1 MKRFAVILAILLV
14 AFGSI
19 AHANEPIVI
28 GFITA
33 LTGSTSLWGTQEANG
48 AMLRA
53 EEINAAGGVLGRPLK
68 LIVYDHK
75 GSPQEGV
82 LAYRRLVDEDKAV
95 AVLGTHFSNIS
106 LAIAPVAE
114 QKKVPVLGQA
124 VEPKVTIPAPGKLNK
139 YHFLAQPSCIEQGQ
153 MMARFAF
160 EELGAR
166 KAAVL
171 ADKSNSY
178 SISQAEHFAE
188 YFKRRGGEVTD
199 FVEYAAGT
207 VDYRAHLTQIKA
219 GSPEVIFLP
228 QYAQPGGMQV
238 KQAKEL
244 GIEATFLGSNSLSD
258 PPFVAAAGGAENVAG
273 LYFLF
278 NVNWSEPKF
287 EAFINN
293 YEAKYGEKPVTYHSL
308 FGYDDVTLICEAIK
322 NAGAAEPEAIRTAIE
337 GLTDVPIMLGDGKFT
352 MDAET
357 HRTRNMPSWIMQW
370 NEAGEIVPVQLV
382 YPPAD

>member
-1 MKRFAVILAILLV
+1 
-14 AFGSI
+14 
-19 AHANEPIVI
+19 
-28 GFITA
+28 
-33 LTGSTSLWGTQEANG
+33 
-48 AMLRA
+48 
-53 EEINAAGGVLGRPLK
+53 
-68 LIVYDHK
+68 
-75 GSPQEGV
+75 
-82 LAYRRLVDEDKAV
+82 
-95 AVLGTHFSNIS
+95 
-106 LAIAPVAE
+106 
-114 QKKVPVLGQA
+114 
-124 VEPKVTIPAPGKLNK
+124 
-139 YHFLAQPSCIEQGQ
+139 

-293 YEAKYGEKPVTYHSL
+293 YEPKYGEKPVTYHSL

-370 NEAGEIVPVQLV
+370 NEAGGDCSCTAGISSRRLRLKWIVEFLGPVNPAPDKGRECTYVCSQQLV
-382 YPPAD
+382 NGISLGSMYALLAVGFAIVYNILGIVNFSHGATIALGAYCAYWLSTYLRLPWSCLWCCL